1 MLPINN
7 KLVKNIAELK
17 ALCLGYKNQNKKVV
31 LTNGC
36 FDILHSGHTY
46 ILEKSKELG
55 DVLIVALNSDI
66 SIKNIKQKNRP
77 IIEEQDRAYMLSCLI
92 SVDHIII
99 FNEETPEKLI
109 CEIIPDILVKGSDY
123 KDKKI
128 AGEEC
133 MKKNNKKIILIDL
146 LESKST
152 SSIINKISET

>member
-1 MLPINN
+1 MLPKNN
-7 KLVKNIAELK
+7 KLVKNTAELK
-17 ALCLGYKNQNKKVV
+17 ALCSGYTDKNKKIV

-36 FDILHSGHTY
+36 FDILHSGHAY
-46 ILEKSKELG
+46 ILEESKKLG

-66 SIKNIKQKNRP
+66 SIKNIKQKSRP
-77 IIEEQDRAYMLSCLI
+77 IIGEQDRAYILSCLT

-109 CEIIPDILVKGSDY
+109 CDIIPDILVKGSDY
-123 KDKKI
+123 KNKKI

-133 MKKNNKKIILIDL
+133 MKENNKKIILIDL

-152 SSIINKISET
+152 SSIINKILGA

>member
-1 MLPINN
+1 MLPKNN
-7 KLVKNIAELK
+7 KLVKNTAELK
-17 ALCLGYKNQNKKVV
+17 ALCLDYADQNKKVV

-36 FDILHSGHTY
+36 FDILHSGHAY

-55 DVLIVALNSDI
+55 DVLIVALNSDV

-133 MKKNNKKIILIDL
+133 IKKNNKKIILIDL
-146 LESKST
+146 LESKSS

>member
-1 MLPINN
+1 MLPKNN
-7 KLVKNIAELK
+7 KLVKNTAELK
-17 ALCLGYKNQNKKVV
+17 ALCLDYADQNKKVV

-36 FDILHSGHTY
+36 FDILHSGHAY

-55 DVLIVALNSDI
+55 DVLIVALNSDV

>member
-1 MLPINN
+1 MLPKNN
-7 KLVKNIAELK
+7 KLVKNTAELK
-17 ALCLGYKNQNKKVV
+17 ALCLDYADQNKKVV

>member
-1 MLPINN
+1 MLPKNN
-7 KLVKNIAELK
+7 KLVKNTAELK
-17 ALCLGYKNQNKKVV
+17 ALCLDYADQNKKVV

-55 DVLIVALNSDI
+55 DVLIVALNSDV

>member
-1 MLPINN
+1 MLPKNN
-7 KLVKNIAELK
+7 KLVKNTAELK
-17 ALCLGYKNQNKKVV
+17 ALCLDYADQNKKVV

-55 DVLIVALNSDI
+55 DVLIVALNSDV

-77 IIEEQDRAYMLSCLI
+77 IIEEQDRAYILSCLI

-109 CEIIPDILVKGSDY
+109 CEITPDILVKGSDY

>member
-1 MLPINN
+1 MLPKNN
-7 KLVKNIAELK
+7 KLVKNTAELK
-17 ALCLGYKNQNKKVV
+17 ALCSGYTDKNKKIV

-36 FDILHSGHTY
+36 FDILHSGHAY
-46 ILEKSKELG
+46 ILEESKKLG

-66 SIKNIKQKNRP
+66 SIKNIKQKSRP
-77 IIEEQDRAYMLSCLI
+77 IIGEQDRAYILSCLT

-123 KDKKI
+123 KNKKI

-133 MKKNNKKIILIDL
+133 MKENNKKIILIDL

-152 SSIINKISET
+152 SSIINKILGA

>member
-17 ALCLGYKNQNKKVV
+17 VLCLDYKNKNKKVV
-31 LTNGC
+31 FTNGC
-36 FDILHSGHTY
+36 FDILHSGHAY

-66 SIKNIKQKNRP
+66 SIKNIKQKSRP
-77 IIEEQDRAYMLSCLI
+77 IIEEQDRAYILSCLT

-123 KDKKI
+123 KNKKI

-133 MKKNNKKIILIDL
+133 MKENNKKIILIDL

-152 SSIINKISET
+152 SSIINKISGA

>member
-1 MLPINN
+1 MLPKNN
-7 KLVKNIAELK
+7 KLVKNTAELK
-17 ALCLGYKNQNKKVV
+17 ALCSGYTDKNKKIV

-36 FDILHSGHTY
+36 FDILHSGHAY
-46 ILEKSKELG
+46 ILEESKKLG

-77 IIEEQDRAYMLSCLI
+77 IIGEQDRAYILSCLT

-109 CEIIPDILVKGSDY
+109 CEIIPDILVKGTDY
-123 KDKKI
+123 KNKKI

-133 MKKNNKKIILIDL
+133 MKENNKKIILIDL

-152 SSIINKISET
+152 SSIINKISGS

>member
-1 MLPINN
+1 MLPKNN
-7 KLVKNIAELK
+7 KLVKNTAELK
-17 ALCLGYKNQNKKVV
+17 ALCSGYTDKNKKIV

-36 FDILHSGHTY
+36 FDILHSGHAY
-46 ILEKSKELG
+46 ILEESKKLG

-66 SIKNIKQKNRP
+66 SIKNIKQKSRP
-77 IIEEQDRAYMLSCLI
+77 IIGEQDRAYILSCLT

-133 MKKNNKKIILIDL
+133 MKENNKKIILIDL

-152 SSIINKISET
+152 SSIINKISGA

>member
-1 MLPINN
+1 MPLYN
-7 KLVKNIAELK
+7 KIFSIDEFH
-17 ALCLGYKNQNKKVV
+17 GQGGTF
-31 LTNGC
+31 TNGC

-46 ILEKSKELG
+46 ILEESKKLG

-66 SIKNIKQKNRP
+66 SIKNIKQKSRP
-77 IIEEQDRAYMLSCLI
+77 IIGEQDRAYILSCLT

-152 SSIINKISET
+152 SSIINKNSET